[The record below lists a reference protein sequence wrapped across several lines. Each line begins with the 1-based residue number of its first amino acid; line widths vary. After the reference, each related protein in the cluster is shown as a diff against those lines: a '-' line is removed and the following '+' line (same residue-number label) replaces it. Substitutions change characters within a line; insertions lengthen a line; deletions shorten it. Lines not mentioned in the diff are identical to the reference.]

1 MQTPSCCWPSWLS
14 TVFGAKGRSAAA
26 LLPAPSPAL
35 RPLLIEPSACSID
48 LDPTTRALSECGG
61 FGRLVS
67 TARNYS
73 LSDALESLDDGNDLA
88 LLAGAGA
95 NAVDSAGR
103 APQESAAAVAMAA
116 AAELWATG
124 AAMAAAEVVPP
135 VTGVPRSC
143 RWRRRGRGPG
153 VSGRF
158 GWSRR
163 FQ

>member
-1 MQTPSCCWPSWLS
+1 MQTPSCCWPSWLF

-67 TARNYS
+67 TVRNYS
-73 LSDALESLDDGNDLA
+73 LSDALESLDHDGNDLA

-95 NAVDSAGR
+95 NAAIHLHGGCGAATLWTCEGSRFRGR
-103 APQESAAAVAMAA
+103 AA
-116 AAELWATG
+116 
-124 AAMAAAEVVPP
+124 
-135 VTGVPRSC
+135 
-143 RWRRRGRGPG
+143 RRKLDVFRDQLAI
-153 VSGRF
+153 F
-158 GWSRR
+158 
-163 FQ
+163 

>member
-1 MQTPSCCWPSWLS
+1 MRTPSCCWPSWLS

-26 LLPAPSPAL
+26 LLPTPSPAL
-35 RPLLIEPSACSID
+35 RPLMIEPSACSID

-124 AAMAAAEVVPP
+124 AAPQATGAAMAAAEVVPP
-135 VTGVPRSC
+135 VTGVTAVVQVEAEGSCPRGF
-143 RWRRRGRGPG
+143 R
-153 VSGRF
+153 
-158 GWSRR
+158 
-163 FQ
+163 

>member
-1 MQTPSCCWPSWLS
+1 MRTPSCCWPSWLS

-26 LLPAPSPAL
+26 LLPTPSPAL
-35 RPLLIEPSACSID
+35 RPLMIEPSACSID

-73 LSDALESLDDGNDLA
+73 LSDAPESLDDGNDLA

-103 APQESAAAVAMAA
+103 APQESAAAGGDGGGGGAVGDGG
-116 AAELWATG
+116 G
-124 AAMAAAEVVPP
+124 AADDGGGDGGGGGGAAGDGGTAVVQVEAE
-135 VTGVPRSC
+135 GSCPRGF
-143 RWRRRGRGPG
+143 R
-153 VSGRF
+153 
-158 GWSRR
+158 
-163 FQ
+163 